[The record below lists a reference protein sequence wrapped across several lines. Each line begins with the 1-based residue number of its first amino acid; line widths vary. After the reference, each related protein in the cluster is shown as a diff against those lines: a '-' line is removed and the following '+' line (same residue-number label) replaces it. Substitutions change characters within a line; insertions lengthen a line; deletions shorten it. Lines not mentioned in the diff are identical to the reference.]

1 MKKKFLAAL
10 LIIMVFSTSSAVY
23 GGNNI
28 TVLVNGK
35 QVVSDTPAV
44 IVSGTTMLPFR
55 AIFNTLGVDD
65 NSIKWN
71 QNSKSIE
78 VRSGGKYIFLV
89 IGNPGAVLNDKLV
102 TLNAAPYI
110 ESGRTMVPVR
120 FVSESLGANVQWD
133 QKTKTVTITKK

>member
-1 MKKKFLAAL
+1 MKK
-10 LIIMVFSTSSAVY
+10 IILTAIMIAMIFSTSAVY

-28 TVLVNGK
+28 TVMVNGK

-55 AIFNTLGVDD
+55 AIFNALGVDD

-71 QNSKSIE
+71 QSSKSIE

-89 IGNPGAVLNDKLV
+89 IGNPGAVLDDKLI

-110 ESGRTMVPVR
+110 ENGRTMVPVR
-120 FVSESLGANVQWD
+120 FVSESLGADVQWD
-133 QKTKTVTITKK
+133 QKTKTVTVTKK